1 MIIYKDFITLNLDK
15 LKLVWQW
22 RNDESVGQFMLNK
35 SIKFEEHLN
44 FIEQLKTSKDKKYF
58 LLFKENQ
65 AFGVI
70 YFNNITNQ
78 TCEFGLYAKPNLKGV
93 GQILM
98 NEIIKYAFENLKV
111 NTLKAYVFKDNRKA
125 LKLYQQNHFTI
136 YDEDKDFYH
145 ICLKQS
151 DCKALLS

>member
-151 DCKALLS
+151 DCKALPS

>member
-136 YDEDKDFYH
+136 YDEDKDFYYV
-145 ICLKQS
+145 CLKQS
-151 DCKALLS
+151 DCKALPS